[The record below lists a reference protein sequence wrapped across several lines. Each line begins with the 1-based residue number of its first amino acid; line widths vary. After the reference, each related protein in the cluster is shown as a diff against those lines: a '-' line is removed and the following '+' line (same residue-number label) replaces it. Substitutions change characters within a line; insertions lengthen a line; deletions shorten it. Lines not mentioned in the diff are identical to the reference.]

1 MVILPSSIALAA
13 SRGFSQTQQAAT
25 IVKNENNIPDQS
37 SGRSA
42 NWIHFLYAGLIML
55 VCVAFYQGTQ
65 TENLLRK
72 IDSSQRESEAL
83 RKNLSRSEREFRESL
98 VNFHTELA
106 ALQGELATARQETGT
121 SLEKAQAAKFYAD
134 ALAGKLEKKRL
145 DQETLQQQLSV
156 ELSQVELSADETSL
170 RLNGISTEVGG
181 FKDKLASVR
190 ADATQNIGDLDRTR
204 GDLGA
209 LKNGIATNSKQ
220 IQMLRDQGDK
230 IIFEF
235 SLTKSSGLQRV
246 GDIQVRLT
254 RTDEKRNTFTVE
266 IVADDKR
273 VEKRDKTINE
283 PVQFFVTSRANQPY
297 DLVVNEV
304 GKNSVKG
311 YLAKPN
317 ETIARSELQRSTE

>member
-1 MVILPSSIALAA
+1 M
-13 SRGFSQTQQAAT
+13 
-25 IVKNENNIPDQS
+25 
-37 SGRSA
+37 
-42 NWIHFLYAGLIML
+42 
-55 VCVAFYQGTQ
+55 
-65 TENLLRK
+65 
-72 IDSSQRESEAL
+72 
-83 RKNLSRSEREFRESL
+83 
-98 VNFHTELA
+98 
-106 ALQGELATARQETGT
+106 
-121 SLEKAQAAKFYAD
+121 
-134 ALAGKLEKKRL
+134 
-145 DQETLQQQLSV
+145 

-181 FKDKLASVR
+181 VKDKLASVR

-204 GDLGA
+204 EDLGA

-304 GKNSVKG
+304 SKNSVKG